1 MTSELWNLYLK
12 LQTVIA
18 YPPGSIPTLKNE
30 HAILEAGEFYRSF
43 VTKVPTPNPRILLV
57 GPAGVNEIE
66 AVKRSTA
73 GPLTVLTVH
82 AMEAALYPEYHVVCA
97 DMHNTKLPNASFDLV
112 YASNVLEHAFAPY
125 VALMELRRV
134 LAPGGVAYYTL
145 PSFAGVEGGIGP
157 FHLHCL
163 DALVWRELLHKT
175 GYDVL
180 DVKFTPPEA
189 ATSVAV
195 QELLARSSGDDNF
208 AKRTGCAHYASFT
221 CRAVTPPTPHDQI
234 LAALVNHH
242 A

>member
-1 MTSELWNLYLK
+1 MTPELWNLYLK

-30 HAILEAGEFYRSF
+30 HAILEAGEFYRAL
-43 VTKVPTPNPRILLV
+43 VKQIPVVNPRILLV

-66 AVKRSTA
+66 AVKRSTT
-73 GPLTVLTVH
+73 GPTTVLTVH
-82 AMEAALYPEYHVVCA
+82 EMEAGLYHDYTVHCA
-97 DMHNTKLPNASFDLV
+97 DMHNTLLPNASFDLI

-125 VALMELRRV
+125 IALMELRRV
-134 LAPGGVAYYTL
+134 LAPGGLAYYTL

-163 DALVWRELLHKT
+163 DAAVWRELLHKT
-175 GYDVL
+175 GYEVL

-195 QELLARSSGDDNF
+195 QELLARSSSEEDF
-208 AKRTGCAHYASFT
+208 AKRTGCAHYSSFT
-221 CRAVTPPTPHDQI
+221 CRAVPPPTPHDQI
-234 LAALVNHH
+234 FNALVAHH

>member
-1 MTSELWNLYLK
+1 MTPELWAIYLK

-30 HAILEAGEFYRSF
+30 HAILEAGEFYRSL
-43 VTKVPTPNPRILLV
+43 VTKVDTPNPRILLV

-73 GPLTVLTVH
+73 GSLTVLTVH
-82 AMEAALYPEYHVVCA
+82 AMEADLYREYVVHHA
-97 DMHNTKLPNASFDLV
+97 DMHCTRLPNASFDLI

-125 VALMELRRV
+125 IALMELRRV
-134 LAPGGVAYYTL
+134 LRPGGVAYYTL

-175 GYDVL
+175 GYNVE

-195 QELLARSSGDDNF
+195 QELLARTSSEEDF
-208 AKRTGCAHYASFT
+208 AKRTGCAHYASFM
-221 CRAVTPPTPHDQI
+221 CRAVPPPPPHDQI
-234 LAALVNHH
+234 FNALVRHH
-242 A
+242 G